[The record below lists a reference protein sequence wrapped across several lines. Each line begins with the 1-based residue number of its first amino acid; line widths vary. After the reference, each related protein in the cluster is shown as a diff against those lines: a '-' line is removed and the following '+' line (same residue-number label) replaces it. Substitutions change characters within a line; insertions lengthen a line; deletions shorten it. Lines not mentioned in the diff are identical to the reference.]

1 MEVSGTSGV
10 GSARRSTV
18 QPSPI
23 SKRASNNC
31 RVLGNALKRVNVAN
45 RYLGN
50 KACKYETKVVSTPKR
65 ASTCQKSAA
74 QRGDPSNK
82 GAV

>member
-1 MEVSGTSGV
+1 
-10 GSARRSTV
+10 V

-50 KACKYETKVVSTPKR
+50 KACKYGTKVMSTPEIAPRTAPKR